1 MANNVN
7 QAEIQK
13 FVNHIKSNPQDAKR
27 SKRIEGEW
35 VFEEGKPQFHAA
47 LSFQK
52 GRTTLECELPHFAG
66 GWGGAPD
73 PVQYCLY
80 GLAACYAS
88 TFVAAATSIGV
99 ELTILKIVA
108 ENQMNLT
115 KQLGLSSENIIENV
129 RFTVIAKGNASNE
142 VMQRV
147 KEMADQRCPGVE
159 CITRSIPLVTELVW
173 K

>member
-1 MANNVN
+1 M
-7 QAEIQK
+7 QK
-13 FVNHIKSNPQDAKR
+13 FVNQVKRNPQDAKK

-35 VFEEGKPQFHAA
+35 VFEEGKPQFRSTLAY
-47 LSFQK
+47 QK
-52 GRTTLECELPHFAG
+52 GQMTLGCELPPFSG

-73 PVQYCLY
+73 PIQYCLY
-80 GLAACYAS
+80 GLAACYAT
-88 TFVAAATSIGV
+88 TFVAAATSLGV
-99 ELTILKIVA
+99 ELTSLKIVA

-129 RFTVIAKGNASNE
+129 KFTVTAKGNASKDL
-142 VMQRV
+142 MQRV

-159 CITRSIPLVTELVW
+159 CLTRPIPLVTELAW